1 VAASA
6 TSSLNA
12 VAEARSTAAPALV
25 RASFNAGD
33 NIAIIPA

>member
-1 VAASA
+1 VAAGG
-6 TSSLNA
+6 TSSLNV
-12 VAEARSTAAPALV
+12 VAEARSTAAPTLV